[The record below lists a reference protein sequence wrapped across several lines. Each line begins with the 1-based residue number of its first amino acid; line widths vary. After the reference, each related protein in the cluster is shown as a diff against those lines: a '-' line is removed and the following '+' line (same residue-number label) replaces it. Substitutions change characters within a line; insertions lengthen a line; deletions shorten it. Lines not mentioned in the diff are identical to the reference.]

1 MWSKIIN
8 WANTVALINIVS
20 PRRAS
25 TAYVKA
31 LYEADKDGNG
41 ELSIKELLKTTKD
54 NFKYLMF
61 MDGMTNDEI
70 HKMIDEILEK
80 KV

>member
-1 MWSKIIN
+1 MWSKIIA
-8 WANTVALINIVS
+8 WANKVALINVVS
-20 PRRAS
+20 PRRAL
-25 TAYVKA
+25 TAYIKA
-31 LYEADKDGNG
+31 LYEADIDGNG

-61 MDGMTNDEI
+61 MDGMTDDEI
-70 HKMIDEILEK
+70 HKIINEILEK